1 MQRNTVYVGLGGGS
15 VLQLANREHS
25 QIMSYIIDTPDGK
38 TVVIDGGWSNEKYMG
53 LDAQEIYRLLSE
65 RGKRVDLWLITHAH
79 TDHFGA
85 LRFLLKTQKP
95 FDLDIRDLRFDF
107 PPVQW
112 LETVETG
119 YYACPVADFLQLVQE
134 AKIPVTPLK
143 RGDRISVGGI
153 TVEVLC
159 DASTYQK
166 YRSINDTTSVL
177 RVSFPKRDLLFL
189 GDIGAER
196 ARDLLSE
203 CPHSKLRCD
212 IVQMAHHGQGGAD
225 RAFYEVVQP
234 KVCLYTAP
242 DWLWDNDAGNGFNTG
257 QWKTLLTR
265 QWMEELGAQISLPLA
280 YGDYLLK

>member
-1 MQRNTVYVGLGGGS
+1 MQLNTVYVGFGGGS
-15 VLQLANREHS
+15 VLQLANREH
-25 QIMSYIIDTPDGK
+25 QQTMSYIIDTPDGK
-38 TVVIDGGWSNEKYMG
+38 TVVIDGGHGEKYMG
-53 LDAQEIYRLLSE
+53 LEAQDMYRMLSE
-65 RGKRVDLWLITHAH
+65 RGKQVDLWLITHAH

-95 FDLDIRDLRFDF
+95 FDLDICDLRFDF
-107 PPVQW
+107 PPIQW
-112 LETVETG
+112 LETVENG
-119 YYACPVADFLQLVQE
+119 SYACPVADFLQLVQE
-134 AKIPVTPLK
+134 ANIPVTPLK
-143 RGDRISVGGI
+143 RGDIISVGGI

-159 DASTYQK
+159 DASTYKK

-196 ARDLLSE
+196 ARDLLNE
-203 CPHSKLRCD
+203 CPHGKLRCD

-242 DWLWDNDAGNGFNTG
+242 DWLWDNDAGGGFNTG
-257 QWKTLLTR
+257 PWKTMLTR